1 MNSQIRSAV
10 AILLFVTGVA
20 VTTPARALDA
30 VVTVVAPATP
40 VRPGSTIR
48 VDLVGLNP
56 SFNDPASF
64 DTKPAIAATV
74 KTIAASIPVVL
85 REVGE
90 ATRDVAP
97 RSFAVRTYE
106 MTVPADLSSNA
117 TLVIPVSNA
126 QVTAAMSVAAGGE
139 DPPDPADPLESNVP
153 AFETFAR
160 TLPGRLALYNP
171 NYFVMGGGNHRPAA
185 KFQLSLKY
193 RAATLGHPSEDGGAP
208 TLQLAYTQQSLW
220 DTKIHKFY
228 DTSYMPEVFVERLK
242 VTPERF
248 GPFRLLG
255 WAAGFRHD
263 SNGRG
268 GDLERSYNILYLRSL
283 ILGAGSAD
291 GWFVGFGPEVVGYVV
306 AHDNTPDIQKYNGQ
320 GSIFT
325 VVGHGSGPSLKW
337 ALSGDRKAG
346 HRTSDFNLTLPLRL
360 RRYDFGT
367 YAFVD
372 YFHGYGES
380 LLDFNRKTS
389 SVRAGLALVR

>member
-1 MNSQIRSAV
+1 MTMNSRCVV
-10 AILLFVTGVA
+10 AILLFVTFVA
-20 VTTPARALDA
+20 ITPPARGLDA
-30 VVTVVAPATP
+30 VVTVVAPTTP

-48 VDLVGLNP
+48 IDLVGLNP
-56 SFNDPASF
+56 SFNDPATF
-64 DTKPAIAATV
+64 AAKPTIAAAL
-74 KTIAASIPVVL
+74 KTAMASIPVIL
-85 REVGE
+85 KEVAE
-90 ATRDVAP
+90 APRDIAP

-106 MTVPADLSSNA
+106 MTVPADLSSSA
-117 TLVIPVSNA
+117 TLVIPSGNTQLMAV
-126 QVTAAMSVAAGGE
+126 MSVAAGGE
-139 DPPDPADPLESNVP
+139 DPTDPRDPLQARMP
-153 AFETFAR
+153 AIDAFPR
-160 TLPGRLALYNP
+160 TLPGRLAIYNP

-193 RAATLGHPSEDGGAP
+193 RAATLGRPSDDGGVP

-228 DTSYMPEVFVERLK
+228 DTSYMPEVFVERMK
-242 VTPERF
+242 VMPERF
-248 GPFRLLG
+248 GPVQLLG
-255 WAAGFRHD
+255 WTAGFRHD

-268 GDLERSYNILYLRSL
+268 GDLERSFNVVYLRSY

-291 GWFVGFGPEVVGYVV
+291 SWFVGFVPEVVAYVS

-325 VVGHGSGPSLKW
+325 IVGHGSGPSLKW
-337 ALSGDRKAG
+337 TLSGDRRAG
-346 HRTSDFNLTLPLRL
+346 HRTHDFNLTVPLRV
-360 RRYDFGT
+360 RQYDFGT

>member
-1 MNSQIRSAV
+1 MNSQIRSVV
-10 AILLFVTGVA
+10 ALLFVSGVA

-30 VVTVVAPATP
+30 VVTVVAPTTP

-48 VDLVGLNP
+48 IDLVGLNP
-56 SFNDPASF
+56 SFNEPASF
-64 DTKPAIAATV
+64 DTKPAIAATL
-74 KTIAASIPVVL
+74 KTVAASIPVML
-85 REVGE
+85 NEV
-90 ATRDVAP
+90 AKAPRDVAP

-117 TLVIPVSNA
+117 TLVIPVSNT
-126 QVTAAMSVAAGGE
+126 QLTAVMSVAAGGE
-139 DPPDPADPLESNVP
+139 DRPDPADPLQAKMP
-153 AFETFAR
+153 AIDAFPR
-160 TLPGRLALYNP
+160 TLPGRLAIYNP
-171 NYFVMGGGNHRPAA
+171 NYFVMGDGNHRPAA

-193 RAATLGHPSEDGGAP
+193 RAATLGHPSDDDGAP

-242 VTPERF
+242 VTPEKF
-248 GPFRLLG
+248 GPVRLLG
-255 WAAGFRHD
+255 WTAGFRHD

-268 GDLERSYNILYLRSL
+268 GDLERSFNVVYLRSY

-291 GWFVGFGPEVVGYVV
+291 GWFVGFGPEVVGYVS

-320 GSIFT
+320 GSLFT
-325 VVGHGSGPSLKW
+325 IVGHGSGPSLKW
-337 ALSGDRKAG
+337 TLSGDRKAG
-346 HRTSDFNLTLPLRL
+346 HRTNDFNLTVPLRL

-389 SVRAGLALVR
+389 AVRAGLALVR